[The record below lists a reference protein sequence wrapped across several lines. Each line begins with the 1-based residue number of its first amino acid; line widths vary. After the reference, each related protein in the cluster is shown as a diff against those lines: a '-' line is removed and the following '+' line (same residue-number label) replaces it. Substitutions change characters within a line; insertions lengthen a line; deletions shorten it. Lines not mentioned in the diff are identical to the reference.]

1 MEQTKATQTDG
12 DRPDQGASASRTGA
26 AWAKAISHFL
36 PSATLTAEEANRYYL
51 RVHTRF
57 ARHFL
62 REMEQ
67 VVSYHTGRAVAQYDL
82 LGGWE
87 RSPRAFRFVVLR
99 FLPGRGLELTEDLR
113 ETIVADHRV
122 FLRELRPFTVSEE
135 VVLDR
140 MSGQT
145 ALEKYFFEIDRH
157 DDTTPEA
164 ARAHLRRQLVVLAQ
178 EASSTFGVRQ
188 VLVNHVLREQATVPV
203 DEPGQRPLPETLPT
217 TSRQAFLEF
226 YFDQHE
232 WAQEFF
238 ARPAVRA
245 VLQDRYWAAVH
256 GYRIE
261 EQCGLDRR

>member
-1 MEQTKATQTDG
+1 MTQGSGDHTEQG
-12 DRPDQGASASRTGA
+12 HSAPRAEETSRV

-36 PSATLTAEEANRYYL
+36 PASTVTAEKANEYYL

-62 REMEQ
+62 REMDQ

-82 LGGWE
+82 LGGWD
-87 RSPRAFRFVVLR
+87 RDPQAFRFVLLR
-99 FLPGRGLELTEDLR
+99 FLPDRGLELTDDLR
-113 ETIVADHRV
+113 EAIVADHRL

-145 ALEKYFFEIDRH
+145 ALEKYLFEIDRH
-157 DDTTPEA
+157 DTTDPEA
-164 ARAHLRRQLVVLAQ
+164 ARAHLRRQLAVLAQ
-178 EASSTFGVRQ
+178 EASSAFGARQ
-188 VLVNHVLREQATVPV
+188 ILVNHVLREQVTAPV
-203 DEPGQRPLPETLPT
+203 DEPGQRPLPEMLPET
-217 TSRQAFLEF
+217 PRQAFLEF

-232 WAQEFF
+232 WAQGFF
-238 ARPAVRA
+238 DRPVVRA
-245 VLQDRYWAAVH
+245 VLQDRFWATVH